1 MSFIKRYTHEIY
13 DPERGGGDKA
23 KDAKLMN
30 TYHKFL
36 KKLTFSF
43 FILMV
48 KAKLNTVQDA
58 VLLYRYIWI
67 TIAQLECQDK
77 STS

>member
-1 MSFIKRYTHEIY
+1 
-13 DPERGGGDKA
+13 
-23 KDAKLMN
+23 
-30 TYHKFL
+30 
-36 KKLTFSF
+36 
-43 FILMV
+43 MV
-48 KAKLNTVQDA
+48 KANLNTVQDA

>member
-1 MSFIKRYTHEIY
+1 
-13 DPERGGGDKA
+13 
-23 KDAKLMN
+23 
-30 TYHKFL
+30 
-36 KKLTFSF
+36 
-43 FILMV
+43 MV